1 MMKYILLLLSM
12 ITPHLLKAAEI
23 NRVIT
28 IGGAVTEIAYLLG
41 AESTLVGSDTT
52 SYFPPSA
59 EKLSKVGYQRALSA
73 EGILSLEAD
82 LIILNEEAGP
92 PSVLAQ
98 LKSANQNILN
108 LKAAR
113 SAEDIIEN
121 IILIGHALGKQK
133 AAASL
138 VENMQEQKEM
148 LEAKVKEI
156 ETPPNVMIIHQHVG
170 GAPMAA
176 GKQTAANSIIGLSG
190 GINVVDGYSGY
201 KQLTPEAIISMNPDF
216 IIIAA
221 PRAESI
227 NDASKQ
233 TNHDMFKNTSA
244 GQAGRIFIMDALEL
258 LGYGPRSFKAAI
270 KLNKLYNSL

>member
-1 MMKYILLLLSM
+1 MMKYILLLLLL

-98 LKSANQNILN
+98 LKSANQKILN
-108 LKAAR
+108 LK
-113 SAEDIIEN
+113 DI
-121 IILIGHALGKQK
+121 
-133 AAASL
+133 
-138 VENMQEQKEM
+138 
-148 LEAKVKEI
+148 KVTHFKFS
-156 ETPPNVMIIHQHVG
+156 
-170 GAPMAA
+170 
-176 GKQTAANSIIGLSG
+176 SIWC
-190 GINVVDGYSGY
+190 
-201 KQLTPEAIISMNPDF
+201 
-216 IIIAA
+216 
-221 PRAESI
+221 
-227 NDASKQ
+227 
-233 TNHDMFKNTSA
+233 
-244 GQAGRIFIMDALEL
+244 
-258 LGYGPRSFKAAI
+258 
-270 KLNKLYNSL
+270 